1 MTSRPSPVTSFTAGF
16 STGSAAG
23 ACSAAGARRR
33 APVPG
38 SLPAA
43 AAVNAL

>member
-16 STGSAAG
+16 SPGSAAG
-23 ACSAAGARRR
+23 ARWR
-33 APVPG
+33 APMPE